1 MDNDISKR
9 TVLVLLVLTLI
20 VSIVGTWTVLSQ
32 PTTIYKTVEVGGPQA
47 GMVKLSIDAP
57 AEPVVTDTGG
67 EVSLNILD
75 K

>member
-32 PTTIYKTVEVGGPQA
+32 PTTIYKTVEIGGPQA
-47 GMVKLSIDAP
+47 GKVKLSIDAP
-57 AEPVVTDTGG
+57 EEPVITDTGG